1 MAYRGGLAA
10 LPSQPPRIRIPTL
23 LFPGR
28 ARSLPVYRKNWEVIF
43 VQLACRLS
51 FVCAVVWLCVCVCV
65 CVCVSIVR
73 CNSLAFSR
81 SLASPMLYPLPRP
94 RFPCSRPPRPI
105 PSHPPLAP
113 APPAAPLTAPST
125 TTSPP
130 PPSST
135 TVPIP
140 ARHSHTPLSLPPVT
154 STLAP
159 GTPRSDPRL
168 VIFRL
173 YPPHT

>member
-51 FVCAVVWLCVCVCV
+51 FVCVVVCVCV
-65 CVCVSIVR
+65 CRLSVVIHWPFPALWQAR
-73 CNSLAFSR
+73 CSTR
-81 SLASPMLYPLPRP
+81 SLDLAS
-94 RFPCSRPPRPI
+94 
-105 PSHPPLAP
+105 LAP
-113 APPAAPLTAPST
+113 APLDQYPRTRLSLLLPPRRTPLSPST